1 MMNEREQS
9 DRPVVPMKSANEKT
23 SGFWPFFEEWMKGRG
38 LAKEN
43 ERETGDDREKRGAAD
58 PAQADQASQPQETQ
72 RSCKKLPPVP
82 SPAQAMPKAGCPAA
96 LDRIRQA
103 ALTDKKL
110 RFTNL
115 VHHVYAIDR
124 LRQAYFELSKQ
135 AAPGIDGQTWG
146 EYGKELERNLQDLSD
161 RLAKGSYHAPPVK
174 RVYIPKP
181 GGKQRPI
188 GIPTLEDKLV
198 QRAATAVLGAVY
210 EADFKGF
217 SYGFRPGKSAHLALD
232 ALAVAI
238 QTRRVNYVLD
248 ADIRSFFD
256 TLDHR
261 CLMQF
266 VEHRIADRHLLR
278 LLRKWLNAGV
288 MEAAGKRIEQAAE
301 GVPQGGSISP
311 LLANCYLHYALDL
324 WADQWRKRHASG
336 DVVIVRYADDFVIG
350 FEKELDAKRF
360 LEELRERFQKFNLEL
375 HDEKTRIIPFGR
387 FARSKDQTKRNGGG
401 GGTRGGSGGNA
412 PVPATPPAR
421 SGKAAATFN
430 FLGFTHACGQTRRGK
445 FIVLRRTMAN
455 RMRAKLRSL
464 KEELR
469 RRMHQGVSTN
479 GRWLASVLRGH
490 VQYFGVPRNSQPLW
504 AFRAHLTRLWKQ
516 ALNRRSQRRSIT
528 WARMSRIAKR
538 WLAYPR
544 IVHPY
549 PEERLC
555 VIIQGKSP
563 VR

>member
-1 MMNEREQS
+1 MMNEREKS
-9 DRPVVPMKSANEKT
+9 DRPVVPMKPANDTKD
-23 SGFWPFFEEWMKGRG
+23 FWSFVEELAEGRG

-43 ERETGDDREKRGAAD
+43 GRDQDLDREEHGTP
-58 PAQADQASQPQETQ
+58 PAQADPPPQPQETQ
-72 RSCKKLPPVP
+72 RSCPKLPPCAPVGGK
-82 SPAQAMPKAGCPAA
+82 AMPTAGCPAA

-103 ALTDKKL
+103 ARRDKKL

-115 VHHVYAIDR
+115 LHHVYAIDR

-135 AAPGIDGQTWG
+135 AAPGIDGQTWRD
-146 EYGKELERNLQDLSD
+146 YGRELERNLQDLSD
-161 RLAKGSYHAPPVK
+161 RLAKGSYHAPPVR

-181 GGKQRPI
+181 GGGRQRPI
-188 GIPTLEDKLV
+188 GVPTLEDKIV
-198 QRAATAVLGAVY
+198 QRAATAVLSAVY

-232 ALAVAI
+232 ALAVGI
-238 QTRRVNYVLD
+238 QTKKVNFVLD

-256 TLDHR
+256 TLDHG
-261 CLMQF
+261 CLMKF
-266 VEHRIADRHLLR
+266 VEHRIADPHLLR
-278 LLRKWLNAGV
+278 QLRKWLNAGV
-288 MEAAGKRIEQAAE
+288 MEAATGKRTEQDE

-311 LLANCYLHYALDL
+311 LLANIYLHYALDL
-324 WADQWRKRHASG
+324 WADQWRKRRAKG
-336 DVVIVRYADDFVIG
+336 DVIIVRYADDFVIG
-350 FEKELDAKRF
+350 FERQQDARGF
-360 LEELRERFQKFNLEL
+360 LEELRERFRTFNLEL
-375 HDEKTRIIPFGR
+375 HDEKTRILPFGR
-387 FARSKDQTKRNGGG
+387 FARSKDKRRKGGDPQGGG
-401 GGTRGGSGGNA
+401 SSGGNA
-412 PVPATPPAR
+412 SASATPGTPAR
-421 SGKAAATFN
+421 PGGKAPATFN
-430 FLGFTHACGQTRRGK
+430 FLGFTHACGQTRRGR

-455 RMRAKLRSL
+455 RMRAKLQSL

-469 RRMHQGVSTN
+469 RRMHQGVSTT

-516 ALNRRSQRRSIT
+516 ALNRRSQRRSVT

-549 PEERLC
+549 PEERL
-555 VIIQGKSP
+555 
-563 VR
+563 RHA

>member
-1 MMNEREQS
+1 MTNEREKS
-9 DRPVVPMKSANEKT
+9 DRPVVPMKPANDTKD
-23 SGFWPFFEEWMKGRG
+23 FWSFVEELAEGRG

-43 ERETGDDREKRGAAD
+43 GRDQDDREEHGTP
-58 PAQADQASQPQETQ
+58 PAQADPPPQPQETQ
-72 RSCKKLPPVP
+72 RSCKKLPPAP
-82 SPAQAMPKAGCPAA
+82 RAAQAMPKAGCPRA

-103 ALTDKKL
+103 ARRDKKL

-115 VHHVYAIDR
+115 FHHVYAIDR
-124 LRQAYFELSKQ
+124 LRQAYFELSRQ
-135 AAPGIDGQTWG
+135 AAPGIDGRTWQD
-146 EYGKELERNLQDLSD
+146 YGKALERNLQNLSD
-161 RLAKGSYHAPPVK
+161 RLAQGRYQAPPVK

-181 GGKQRPI
+181 GSGGKERPI
-188 GIPTLEDKLV
+188 GVPTLEDKIV

-232 ALAVAI
+232 ALAIGI
-238 QTRRVNYVLD
+238 QRRKVNYVLD

-256 TLDHR
+256 TLDHD

-266 VEHRIADRHLLR
+266 VGHRIADRHLLR

-288 MEAAGKRIEQAAE
+288 MEAGRRVDQDQ

-324 WADQWRKRHASG
+324 WADQWRKRQAKG
-336 DVVIVRYADDFVIG
+336 DVIIVRYADDFVIG
-350 FEKELDAKRF
+350 FEHESDARGF
-360 LEELRERFQKFNLEL
+360 LEELRERFRKFNLEL

-387 FARSKDQTKRNGGG
+387 FARSRDKKQDGGPRQG
-401 GGTRGGSGGNA
+401 GGSGGNA
-412 PVPATPPAR
+412 AASTAGPPAR
-421 SGKAAATFN
+421 PGGRAAATFN
-430 FLGFTHACGQTRRGK
+430 FLGFTHSCGQTRRGR

-469 RRMHQGVSTN
+469 RRMHQGINAT
-479 GRWLASVLRGH
+479 GHWLQSVLRGH
-490 VQYFGVPRNSQPLW
+490 VQYFGVPRNSQSLW

-516 ALNRRSQRRSIT
+516 ALNRRSQRRSVT
-528 WARMSRIAKR
+528 WERMSRIAKR